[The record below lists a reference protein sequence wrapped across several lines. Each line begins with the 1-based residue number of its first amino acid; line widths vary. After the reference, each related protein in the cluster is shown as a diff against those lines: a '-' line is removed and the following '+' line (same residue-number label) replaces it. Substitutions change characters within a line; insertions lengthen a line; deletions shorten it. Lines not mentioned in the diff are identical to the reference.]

1 MMWLRRH
8 LSYANVT
15 ATLALVIA
23 LGGTSYAVSRV
34 GTNDVIDNS
43 LRSRDVRNDSLRSK
57 DVRNQT
63 LRGRDVR
70 QNALGEREIRERSLA
85 KVPAAIDAD
94 RLGGMTADGLR
105 LRCPPDTRRVGA
117 VCIENNARGTGTFTG
132 ATSTCAALGRD
143 IPAMPQLDYVARL
156 GGVSPDGE
164 WTSNVY
170 LEPPETNPPIER
182 LEALVIRG
190 GGTIDH
196 SQVNAPVSHQFRCV
210 ALPSN

>member
-85 KVPAAIDAD
+85 KVPAAADAD
-94 RLGGMTADGLR
+94 RVGGVTPGDLR
-105 LRCPPDTRRVGA
+105 LRCPPDTRRIAA
-117 VCIENNARGTGTFTG
+117 VCIENSARGATTFSG
-132 ATSTCAALGRD
+132 ATSTCNLIGRD
-143 IPAMPQLDYVARL
+143 VPTMPQLDHVATT

-164 WTSNVY
+164 WTSSVY
-170 LEPPETNPPIER
+170 LEPPETDPPIER

-196 SQVNAPVSHQFRCV
+196 SQVNASVSHQFRCV